1 VTLSIIN
8 KREEGLKI
16 AKESKKRNIKFAV
29 IVKFYQLILD
39 VLPND
44 YLEVTV
50 QIILARFER

>member
-1 VTLSIIN
+1 MSIIN